1 MLAFISVCQLCSDNG
16 NFEQIA
22 AGARSQMHISMVSLM
37 RFYDWCMVR
46 PLSVE
51 EQKANVQSA
60 VSCNDTKR
68 EVTVLNSLFKQADK
82 TFTFDKVKL
91 LLIPVLAAYG
101 LWILN
106 SFRHSVITNF
116 KRLKSCVSQIC
127 NMMIIQVLNTPTWL
141 FHCCILHVL
150 CLCVDDL
157 ALLLCI
163 FFI

>member
-1 MLAFISVCQLCSDNG
+1 MLLKT
-16 NFEQIA
+16 
-22 AGARSQMHISMVSLM
+22 RSQMHISMVSLI
-37 RFYDWCMVR
+37 RFYDWCTVR
-46 PLSVE
+46 PLSME

-82 TFTFDKVKL
+82 TFTFDKVKP
-91 LLIPVLAAYG
+91 LLIPVLAAYD

-106 SFRHSVITNF
+106 SCLHSVMANF

-127 NMMIIQVLNTPTWL
+127 NMMIIQVLNTRTWL

-157 ALLLCI
+157 APLPCI